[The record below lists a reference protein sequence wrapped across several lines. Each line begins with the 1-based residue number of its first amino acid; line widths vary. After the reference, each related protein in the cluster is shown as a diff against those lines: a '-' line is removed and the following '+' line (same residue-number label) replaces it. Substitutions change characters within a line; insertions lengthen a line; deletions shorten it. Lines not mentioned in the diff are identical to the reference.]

1 MLMIP
6 QGRPLY
12 FDDGVRRIDFILV
25 WEKKKEGR
33 REQLADQYR
42 KVFMKNLQDEGL
54 QLEQDINVSKLYG
67 N

>member
-54 QLEQDINVSKLYG
+54 QLEQDINVSKLCG